1 MEKLKGARMR
11 TLLKTEGLS
20 FSYGSGPLIKDLSFE
35 ISIGDLLWVLGPNGA
50 GKSTLIKLLT
60 GYLKPASGAIKFEGR
75 ELGLASVNELA
86 RTLAYVP
93 SEIHLP
99 YEFSVL
105 ETVLLGRAAHA
116 GWWRDYSGQDR
127 AAAALALEE
136 TGMSAF
142 SARPVNSLSSGERQ
156 LVFIAQALAQSP
168 KLLFL
173 DEPTSHLDVKYTA
186 EILSLLKKLAVEK
199 RLGVCLVSHDISLAA
214 ASASRLLI
222 LKKGGGNLFGAPADL
237 LKSSILAGVYG
248 LKEESVRLFLGGAG
262 TGVNSTR

>member
-1 MEKLKGARMR
+1 MR
-11 TLLKTEGLS
+11 TLLKAEGLE
-20 FSYGSGPLIKDLSFE
+20 FSYGREPLIKDLSFE
-35 ISIGDLLWVLGPNGA
+35 ILKGDLLWVLGPNGA

-60 GYLKPASGAIKFEGR
+60 GYLKPSAGSIRLEGR
-75 ELGLASVNELA
+75 ELGLEPVSELA
-86 RTLAYVP
+86 KTLAYVP

-99 YEFSVL
+99 YDFSVL
-105 ETVLLGRAAHA
+105 ETALLGRAPHA
-116 GWWRDYSGQDR
+116 GWWRNYSRQDR

-142 SARPVNSLSSGERQ
+142 CARPVNSLSSGERQ
-156 LVFIAQALAQSP
+156 LVFIAQALTQSP

-186 EILSLLKKLAVEK
+186 EILALLKNLAVEK

-222 LKKGGGNLFGAPADL
+222 LKKGGGSLFGAPADL

-248 LKEESVRLFLGGAG
+248 LKEESVRLFLGGAV
-262 TGVNSTR
+262 TAVTAH

>member
-1 MEKLKGARMR
+1 MEKFKGGGTLMR
-11 TLLKTEGLS
+11 TLLKVEGLA
-20 FSYGSGPLIKDLSFE
+20 FSYGREPVIKDLSFG
-35 ISIGDLLWVLGPNGA
+35 ILKGDLLWVLGPNGA

-60 GYLKPASGAIKFEGR
+60 GYLKPSSGSIWVEGR
-75 ELGLASVNELA
+75 NLSLEPVNELA
-86 RTLAYVP
+86 KTFAYVP

-105 ETVLLGRAAHA
+105 ETVLLGRAPHA
-116 GWWRDYSGQDR
+116 GWWRDYSRQDR
-127 AAAALALEE
+127 AAAASALEE
-136 TGMSAF
+136 TGVAAF

-156 LVFIAQALAQSP
+156 LVFIAQALAQNP

-173 DEPTSHLDVKYTA
+173 DEPTSHLDVKYAA
-186 EILSLLKKLAVEK
+186 EILALLKNLAAEK

-222 LKKGGGNLFGAPADL
+222 LKKGGGSLFGESADL

-248 LKEESVRLFLGGAG
+248 LKEESVRLFLGGAA
-262 TGVNSTR
+262 R